1 MFVFCVVGID
11 LRLEFEGKVK
21 CGMALAG
28 VGCCLAS
35 LDGHDLDDCGRCLSA
50 MTQTCLCYFCSP
62 AGIGFPIS
70 LQYSCRI

>member
-21 CGMALAG
+21 CGKALAG

-35 LDGHDLDDCGRCLSA
+35 LDGMIWMIVVAVYQL
-50 MTQTCLCYFCSP
+50 
-62 AGIGFPIS
+62 
-70 LQYSCRI
+70 